1 MEAKQKINN
10 ILWPNDFSKCSEK
23 ALPHV
28 RSLAKQYGASV
39 HVLYVAEDL
48 AHHNSWY
55 GNFDPTHID
64 RITEWEIKKAQ
75 DRQQAFC
82 SRHLEECGAYT
93 THIEIGDPTTKI
105 LDFIEKEKATCSNCG
120 YTADGRFNGN
130 ICPSCGLT
138 YWQCSACG
146 LLITAEGAAQ
156 CLSGMRRKLRICQRQ
171 LPLA

>member
-39 HVLYVAEDL
+39 HVLYVVEDL

-75 DRQQAFC
+75 DRQRAFC

-105 LDFIEKEKATCSNCG
+105 LDFIEKE
-120 YTADGRFNGN
+120 N
-130 ICPSCGLT
+130 IDMVVMCRKGKTGSFDMGGLV
-138 YWQCSACG
+138 QR
-146 LLITAEGAAQ
+146 IEAE
-156 CLSGMRRKLRICQRQ
+156 S
-171 LPLA
+171 PVPVSVN